1 MKPLERV
8 YWLRFGL
15 GVLAALV
22 AVGYLFATGGI
33 FTNLVLNHSVE
44 AEGAGTTIPQDWSFS
59 GNGTEWSTAYAR
71 SGSRSLR
78 ITVDNASAEWRGEV
92 QPVSVGN
99 RYQATAF
106 FRGQINAGQFLLVA
120 RWFSDS
126 DELTTIAENNLSIPV
141 GNYSQWVA
149 LQGDFVAPTTTKS
162 CEIVFRAVNA
172 SGDLYADDFEFRQTE
187 SVTKLLNSGSLAI
200 IIYLLSYYYIRYKF
214 RPLLQ
219 KTHKL
224 FTAGIGIYFL
234 AWIVVWAL
242 LYTLIAGA

>member
-1 MKPLERV
+1 MKPLEQV

-22 AVGYLFATGGI
+22 AVGYLFMTGGMS
-33 FTNLVLNHSVE
+33 TNLVLNRSVE
-44 AEGAGTTIPQDWSFS
+44 AEGAGAVVPPDWSFS
-59 GNGTEWSTAYAR
+59 GNVTEWSTVYAR
-71 SGSRSLR
+71 TGSRSLR
-78 ITVDNASAEWRGEV
+78 ITVDNASAEWRGKV
-92 QPVSVGN
+92 ASVSEGN
-99 RYQATAF
+99 KYQATGF
-106 FRGQINAGQFLLVA
+106 FTGQISTGEFVLATK
-120 RWFSDS
+120 WFSDS
-126 DELTTIAENNLSIPV
+126 EGLTPIAENNFSIPA
-141 GNYSQWVA
+141 GNYSQWFSV
-149 LQGDFVAPTTTKS
+149 QSDFVAPTGMKS

-200 IIYLLSYYYIRYKF
+200 VIYLLSYYYIKYKF
-214 RPLLQ
+214 RSLLQ
-219 KTHKL
+219 KTRKL

>member
-1 MKPLERV
+1 
-8 YWLRFGL
+8 LRFGL

-22 AVGYLFATGGI
+22 AIGYLFATGAI
-33 FTNLVLNHSVE
+33 STNLVLNRSVE
-44 AEGAGTTIPQDWSFS
+44 AEGGAETAPQDWSPS
-59 GNGTEWSTAYAR
+59 GNGAEWNTTYAR

-78 ITVDNASAEWRGEV
+78 ITVNNSSVEWTGKV
-92 QPVSVGN
+92 KPVSEGIN
-99 RYQATAF
+99 YQATAF
-106 FRGQINAGQFLLVA
+106 FTGQIDAGQFLLAV

-126 DELTTIAENNLSIPV
+126 EGLTPIVESNLTIPV
-141 GNYSQWVA
+141 GKYPQWSE
-149 LQGDFVAPTTTKS
+149 LQGDFSAPAGTKS
-162 CEIVFRAVNA
+162 CEIVFRAVDA
-172 SGDLYADDFEFRQTE
+172 SGDLYADDFAFRQTE
-187 SVTKLLNSGSLAI
+187 SATKLLNSGSLAI